1 MGRGPG
7 RGAESQS
14 CQACGTDLQSGANFC
29 ASCGAAVTESATHW
43 RSAADADLHA
53 ARIFAEDARHRAT
66 GTSSDSTLG
75 ATIAKGAAIG
85 AVAAIPIPFVGPI
98 TGAIVGAGIAAYT
111 KLSKD

>member
-1 MGRGPG
+1 M
-7 RGAESQS
+7 SQT

-29 ASCGAAVTESATHW
+29 AKCGASVTESATHY
-43 RSAADADLHA
+43 RTTAEDDLRA
-53 ARIFAEDARHRAT
+53 ARAFAEEARHRAT
-66 GTSSDSTLG
+66 NSGSNSTLG

-85 AVAAIPIPFVGPI
+85 AVAALPIPFVGPI

>member
-1 MGRGPG
+1 M
-7 RGAESQS
+7 SQT
-14 CQACGTDLQSGANFC
+14 CQACGHDLQSVANFC
-29 ASCGAAVTESATHW
+29 PSCGTKQTESATHW
-43 RSAADADLHA
+43 RTVSDADLRA
-53 ARIFAEDARHRAT
+53 ARVFAEEARHRAT
-66 GTSSDSTLG
+66 GTSDSTLG